1 MSRRRCCCSVAQC
14 GACPSLPGDWSTRDY
29 RLFIPTMKP
38 VTYGR
43 VTTVPSG
50 LYTGPCVPAD
60 PYWSLDECG
69 FNFATGAHYELG
81 NKLANCVDPF
91 PEYCLDVVTH
101 AREIG
106 GFSTDN
112 LVPSITF
119 STQIATRFYNL
130 TGPPGTNAWSI
141 EAQIGRCM
149 GGFGSACP
157 ECTNRTRVT
166 IRYGFFNQSN
176 YNNGC
181 GTVLLT
187 GVSSYVYLEY
197 LSNPYSLA
205 EGIGK
210 TCYLRY
216 WSIEEGGCAGETGAR
231 QCDDYCS
238 LGPCS
243 FFGSS
248 NFPSTVT
255 IT

>member
-14 GACPSLPGDWSTRDY
+14 GSCASLPSDWSTRDY

-43 VTTVPSG
+43 LSSAPSG
-50 LYTGPCVPAD
+50 LYTGPCVPSDA
-60 PYWSLDECG
+60 YWSLAECG

-81 NKLANCVDPF
+81 NKRANCVDPI
-91 PEYCLDVVTH
+91 PEYCADVITH

-112 LVPSITF
+112 LVPSITYN
-119 STQIATRFYNL
+119 TETATRFYNL
-130 TGPPGTNAWSI
+130 TGGVGINAWSI
-141 EAQIGRCM
+141 EVTINRCIGLFLPSCV
-149 GGFGSACP
+149 
-157 ECTNRTRVT
+157 ECTNRTRIS

-176 YNNGC
+176 YNDGC
-181 GTVLLT
+181 STVLLT
-187 GVSSYVYLEY
+187 GVNSYVFLGY
-197 LSNPYSLA
+197 LSNPYTLA

-216 WSIEEGGCAGETGAR
+216 WSIERSGCAGETGAR
-231 QCDDYCS
+231 QCDDVCA